1 VKFDRLRVP
10 AFGALQRIDTGDGL
24 PGLVV
29 VHGPNES
36 GKSTFFEAVTTVLYG
51 FSPASR
57 DTHRLAP
64 WSGEDAEI
72 DARIH
77 TDDGL
82 SVSVNRRLL
91 KSPTGRTLIGDEE
104 KSIRNRPID
113 GVEGIPRT
121 LYERVYALTLE
132 ELAALDAESWDQLQ
146 ERLLSRMG
154 ARDIVAARSVAEV
167 LEDEAGSLW
176 RDNRRGNQRVRE
188 LRERIHETMQRRR
201 EAAENDRTIRRLDLA
216 FDGREGTRVVVDRA
230 TVLLPLKR
238 RLNRLEELRSIATD
252 GPELGILPADAAGRL
267 DGIDD
272 ELDKLRE
279 QRQKLEDQRTEP
291 ERTVERFSPAL
302 RTTLGLRREVSDTI
316 SAAREAE
323 RLLLENAGLEKELN
337 DLDRKV
343 ANAAREVFDGL
354 LDETA
359 ARALEEL
366 PTGELRSRVETWQR
380 VRAQAEALERGRDA
394 PEIAAGSEA
403 VVGAALG
410 VLGTAAVLMGGSVPV
425 GALGGSLLAIGL
437 ILVGRWLLHRRSGS
451 PDSAP
456 AQPLEVSPDRARAA
470 VQELLVGLPVRDRE
484 YDREFVSQIGRL
496 KELHETRDSR
506 RRLLGEN
513 TARID
518 EATRAITE
526 LGRRLGLELPSHLGT
541 AAGGLEQHR
550 TDAERAEEASRAAER
565 ELGRI
570 DDGRGRT
577 EDLMD
582 DLEREREE
590 LLGLLARFGDGDADA
605 GLEAV
610 AQRQRARDD
619 AERLRLELEREHP
632 DLRDKIERIRRAEE
646 EAENWLTDDAELA
659 AARASL
665 DELGRGIEQMGRTEE
680 SLNQRLS
687 HLEERITTD
696 QIDGELEALDAELQE
711 AMRERDRRIVL
722 AEVVRRAD
730 RQFRERNDPDV
741 LGRAAQHLSALTHGR
756 YTEIEASEADVS
768 GPLSVEDP
776 DTGRRVGVDHLSTGT
791 REQVYFSLRLA
802 ICSGASGRFMCSAT
816 LPCRSKTPSSLAQA
830 GKAPAG

>member
-1 VKFDRLRVP
+1 VPGGGTVGINAVRVAHALGAEVDLLDVDLPHVSGIDLCRALRSDP
-10 AFGALQRIDTGDGL
+10 R
-24 PGLVV
+24 
-29 VHGPNES
+29 
-36 GKSTFFEAVTTVLYG
+36 
-51 FSPASR
+51 
-57 DTHRLAP
+57 
-64 WSGEDAEI
+64 WAEI
-72 DARIH
+72 PILFATAY
-77 TDDGL
+77 TDRETVQRGFRAGADDYIT
-82 SVSVNRRLL
+82 
-91 KSPTGRTLIGDEE
+91 KPI
-104 KSIRNRPID
+104 NRPELLARVKSLLRIK
-113 GVEGIPRT
+113 T
-121 LYERVYALTLE
+121 LQ
-132 ELAALDAESWDQLQ
+132 D
-146 ERLLSRMG
+146 
-154 ARDIVAARSVAEV
+154 EV
-167 LEDEAGSLW
+167 
-176 RDNRRGNQRVRE
+176 
-188 LRERIHETMQRRR
+188 
-201 EAAENDRTIRRLDLA
+201 
-216 FDGREGTRVVVDRA
+216 
-230 TVLLPLKR
+230 K
-238 RLNRLEELRSIATD
+238 
-252 GPELGILPADAAGRL
+252 
-267 DGIDD
+267 
-272 ELDKLRE
+272 
-279 QRQKLEDQRTEP
+279 
-291 ERTVERFSPAL
+291 
-302 RTTLGLRREVSDTI
+302 
-316 SAAREAE
+316 
-323 RLLLENAGLEKELN
+323 
-337 DLDRKV
+337 
-343 ANAAREVFDGL
+343 
-354 LDETA
+354 
-359 ARALEEL
+359 
-366 PTGELRSRVETWQR
+366 
-380 VRAQAEALERGRDA
+380 AQAA
-394 PEIAAGSEA
+394 
-403 VVGAALG
+403 
-410 VLGTAAVLMGGSVPV
+410 
-425 GALGGSLLAIGL
+425 
-437 ILVGRWLLHRRSGS
+437 
-451 PDSAP
+451 
-456 AQPLEVSPDRARAA
+456 
-470 VQELLVGLPVRDRE
+470 
-484 YDREFVSQIGRL
+484 
-496 KELHETRDSR
+496 
-506 RRLLGEN
+506 
-513 TARID
+513 
-518 EATRAITE
+518 E

-570 DDGRGRT
+570 DDGLGRT

-802 ICSGASGRFMCSAT
+802 IMDHLDSEGERLPVLVDEAFVNWDPSRRERLLGILDHLARTRQVFVFTCHPEWAEQLTGRGGRLVELGESTGGGAR
-816 LPCRSKTPSSLAQA
+816 
-830 GKAPAG
+830 